1 MHEATY
7 LSKISEKLWGVAKVL
22 VKSGQ
27 FAGIEGK
34 VVRLNMSRKVMVEI
48 PGLLAVVSTYIPVK
62 DLEVSG

>member
-7 LSKISEKLWGVAKVL
+7 LSKISEKLRGEAKLL
-22 VKSGQ
+22 VKSGP
-27 FAGIEGK
+27 FDGFDGK

>member
-7 LSKISEKLWGVAKVL
+7 LSKISEKLQGMAKVL
-22 VKSGQ
+22 VKSGP
-27 FAGIEGK
+27 FAGIKAK

-48 PGLLAVVSTYIPVK
+48 PGLLAVVSTYASVK